1 MEVFTPVLGVCCFV
15 LWFLCPL
22 FSCSAVVNWML
33 SVICWVLNSQVME
46 ALWIHSDNSIKKFF
60 YWIHQCILIVSF
72 SYHFLII
79 FHHDI
84 LSTLTVMFFPWFN
97 FLTSV
102 SMNSFCSTQRYMQ
115 VMDDLNN
122 RPVGDRF
129 YSKKVATIATSVDKF
144 QDRNTNSPP
153 KSPRIEI
160 LEVAKAN
167 KVSISQK

>member
-1 MEVFTPVLGVCCFV
+1 
-15 LWFLCPL
+15 
-22 FSCSAVVNWML
+22 
-33 SVICWVLNSQVME
+33 
-46 ALWIHSDNSIKKFF
+46 
-60 YWIHQCILIVSF
+60 
-72 SYHFLII
+72 
-79 FHHDI
+79 
-84 LSTLTVMFFPWFN
+84 MFFLWFN

-102 SMNSFCSTQRYMQ
+102 SINSFCSTQRYMQ

-144 QDRNTNSPP
+144 QDQNTNSPP

-167 KVSISQK
+167 RVFISQRLLQFAFKLEYLMIQWTWFEFSTDYLIIMNGRICHEVIHVICTAIFRKRRK

>member
-1 MEVFTPVLGVCCFV
+1 
-15 LWFLCPL
+15 
-22 FSCSAVVNWML
+22 
-33 SVICWVLNSQVME
+33 
-46 ALWIHSDNSIKKFF
+46 
-60 YWIHQCILIVSF
+60 
-72 SYHFLII
+72 
-79 FHHDI
+79 
-84 LSTLTVMFFPWFN
+84 
-97 FLTSV
+97 
-102 SMNSFCSTQRYMQ
+102 MQ

-167 KVSISQK
+167 KVSVKNNFNLHSNLNIWWYSEHDLSSLQIT